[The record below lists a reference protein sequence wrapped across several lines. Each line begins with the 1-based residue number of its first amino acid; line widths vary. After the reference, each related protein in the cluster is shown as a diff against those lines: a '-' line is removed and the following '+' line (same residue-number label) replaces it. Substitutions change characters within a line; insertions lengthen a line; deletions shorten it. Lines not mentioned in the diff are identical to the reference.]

1 MKKIITSLA
10 VVTLI
15 VLCNTACK
23 KTETQQPQQSTLQRI
38 QAKWQ
43 LQSWVE
49 NDHISGTDHITTI
62 TGNANDYIDF
72 RTDGKVYSSI
82 SGNMDVATYSLTG
95 SDTKILID
103 GTDTYDIKTLT
114 SNSFILY
121 IKQLSG
127 GSDFDETTISMKK

>member
-1 MKKIITSLA
+1 MKKFITSITIVALA
-10 VVTLI
+10 IIYLP
-15 VLCNTACK
+15 ACK
-23 KTETQQPQQSTLQRI
+23 KSSDAQPQQTTLQKI

-43 LQSWVE
+43 LQSLVE
-49 NDHISGTDHITTI
+49 NDHFSGTDHIITI

-103 GTDTYDIKTLT
+103 GTDTFDIKTLT

-127 GSDFDETTISMKK
+127 GSDFDETTINMKK

>member
-15 VLCNTACK
+15 VLCITACK
-23 KTETQQPQQSTLQRI
+23 KTDTQQPLQTTLQKI

-43 LQSWVE
+43 LQSLVE

-82 SGNMDVATYSLTG
+82 SGNTDVATYSLTS

-103 GTDTYDIKTLT
+103 GIDTYDIKSLT

-127 GSDFDETTISMKK
+127 GSDFDETTINMKK